1 MSCLTPA
8 SAAAAVTAAARISQ
22 QLMAHNA
29 DAGYHAVVCTTTR
42 ATRAGNHAEFASI
55 MKPIEVPNASNSRRS
70 RGGFGRWLLLLLVL
84 IIGGAFLWTW
94 LTLSW
99 AYAEGERAGVLQKFV
114 RRGWLCKTQEGE
126 IALYYGG
133 GQYLG
138 PGSSPQL
145 WDFSVRDKSVA
156 AQLTS
161 AVGHRVQLHYTE
173 HPGVPTECFAD
184 TRYFVDHVTI
194 TDEEPAANGAAAAG
208 GAGGVP
214 PAGTPT
220 QAPPPPPAASAA
232 H

>member
-1 MSCLTPA
+1 MTRIATLR
-8 SAAAAVTAAARISQ
+8 AAQ
-22 QLMAHNA
+22 
-29 DAGYHAVVCTTTR
+29 
-42 ATRAGNHAEFASI
+42 RAGNRCHRELASI

-84 IIGGAFLWTW
+84 IIGGAVLWTW

-184 TRYFVDHVTI
+184 TRYFVDRVTI
-194 TDEEPAANGAAAAG
+194 TDNEPANGAAAA
-208 GAGGVP
+208 AGTSGVP
-214 PAGTPT
+214 PAGT
-220 QAPPPPPAASAA
+220 APQGPAVPPAASAA